1 MAVTELWTFS
11 RLVLKELDT
20 LGIKPP
26 RIDEHDHDDKDG
38 SDFIFG
44 EVTPQLSLSEGE
56 YMSIDQEQ
64 GLYSYTF
71 GTRGC
76 CGGDPTS
83 GGECYFAPTEDKA
96 KEIALAFKQ
105 YFEL

>member
-1 MAVTELWTFS
+1 MMSTTLWDFS
-11 RLVLKELDT
+11 RLVLQELDE

-26 RIDEHDHDDKDG
+26 RIDEHDNGDQDG

-44 EVTPQLSLSEGE
+44 EITPELSLSEGE

-71 GTRGC
+71 GTKGC
-76 CGGDPTS
+76 CGGDPTG
-83 GGECYFAPTEDKA
+83 GGESYFEPTAAKA
-96 KEIALAFKQ
+96 KEVAFSFKE